1 MDAGMDVMAETVKLT
16 LGLTVTP
23 RTRALF
29 DRTVRP
35 EGIELRCESEFG
47 EGLDNTG
54 ARHRAI
60 LGGAI
65 DGGECSTSSLILA
78 RMRGASLRGLPVFPA
93 RQFRHRCIY
102 CPVTSTLSHPSELR
116 GKRVIAHRYNATT
129 AVWLRGLLQ
138 DEYGVSPEQ
147 MEWYVAEPDVGEE
160 AASPPPKS
168 VSVYFI
174 PSPKTREHAIELVE
188 NGAIDAALEPYG
200 SLAKN
205 PKLRRLLKDHRHE
218 ETDYFRR
225 TQVIPVIHT
234 LVLREERVA
243 KQPWI
248 VNSLL
253 SAFRQAR
260 ALEEKYMTEEE
271 RNEARWLSE
280 TIGYDPYAYSF
291 DASTRKSLDALIR
304 CQIQQGLLSREPALE
319 ELFFRETLSA

>member
-1 MDAGMDVMAETVKLT
+1 MAESIKLT
-16 LGLTVTP
+16 LGLAVTP

-29 DRTVRP
+29 DGTVRP
-35 EGIELRCESEFG
+35 EGIQLRCESQFG
-47 EGLDNTG
+47 NGLDNTG

-78 RMRGASLRGLPVFPA
+78 RMRGAPLRGLPVFPA

-102 CPVTSTLSHPSELR
+102 CSVTSTLSHPSELK
-116 GKRVIAHRYNATT
+116 GKRVVAHRYNATT
-129 AVWLRGLLQ
+129 AVWLRALLEN
-138 DEYGVSPEQ
+138 EYHVSPEQ

-160 AASPPPKS
+160 AGSPPPSS
-168 VSVYFI
+168 VTVNFI
-174 PSPKTREHAIELVE
+174 PPPRSREHALELVE
-188 NGAIDAALEPYG
+188 SGAIEAALEAYG

-205 PKLRRLLKDHRHE
+205 PKLRRLLKDHRRE
-218 ETDYFRR
+218 EADYFRR

-234 LVLREERVA
+234 LVLQEELVA

-248 VNSLL
+248 LDSLL
-253 SAFRQAR
+253 TAFRKAR

-280 TIGYDPYAYSF
+280 AIGYDPYAYSF

-304 CQIQQGLLSREPALE
+304 CQMQQGLLSRQPTLE

>member
-1 MDAGMDVMAETVKLT
+1 MTASIQLT
-16 LGLTVTP
+16 LGLAVTP

-29 DRTVRP
+29 DGSVRP
-35 EGIELRCESEFG
+35 EGIQLRCESQFG
-47 EGLDNTG
+47 DGLDNTG

-60 LGGAI
+60 LDGAI

-78 RMRGASLRGLPVFPA
+78 RMRGASLRGLPIFPA
-93 RQFRHRCIY
+93 RQFRHRCMF
-102 CPVTSTLSHPSELR
+102 CPVTSMLSHPSELK
-116 GKRVIAHRYNATT
+116 GKRVVAHRYNATT

-138 DEYGVSPEQ
+138 NEYGVSPEE
-147 MEWYVAEPDVGEE
+147 MEWYIAEPDVGEE

-168 VSVYFI
+168 VTVNFI
-174 PSPKTREHAIELVE
+174 SPPRTREHALELVE

-205 PKLRRLLKDHRHE
+205 PKLRRLLRDHHKDE
-218 ETDYFRR
+218 ADYFRR

-234 LVLREERVA
+234 LVLQEELVA

-248 VNSLL
+248 LDSLL
-253 SAFRQAR
+253 TAFRKAR
-260 ALEEKYMTEEE
+260 ALEEKYMNDEE
-271 RNEARWLSE
+271 RNEARWLREAS
-280 TIGYDPYAYSF
+280 GYDPYAFSF

-304 CQIQQGLLSREPALE
+304 CQMQQGLLNRQPALD